1 MSFTLCS
8 VDPTH
13 LNGDVRTESQLAE
26 TPIREDDTPMKI
38 FF

>member
-1 MSFTLCS
+1 MSFTVCS

-13 LNGDVRTESQLAE
+13 LNGDMLESHLAE

-38 FF
+38 L